1 MHSFFCEGP
10 ACRRSI
16 GRHPRGNHLL
26 PNVLSILSGA
36 SATHLQSCSQSLI
49 KASCTAFSA
58 KGQPVAAARNPRGNH
73 LLPNVLSIPSG
84 ASATHIQSCSQSL
97 IKASCTALKFIFC
110 SARSMQGAASRVY
123 GEQERKVRNREFP
136 PPCPAS
142 HPPPWITLS
151 YIYSSSSERRSE
163 GVTFVEQLR
172 KRRSY
177 VVSYIV

>member
-1 MHSFFCEGP
+1 MGALGWQRTHIQGTIG
-10 ACRRSI
+10 AQRS
-16 GRHPRGNHLL
+16 LL
-26 PNVLSILSGA
+26 QVVFSILSGA
-36 SATHLQSCSQSLI
+36 SDTHFQSCVQSLLNS
-49 KASCTAFSA
+49 SCTAFSA

-136 PPCPAS
+136 LS
-142 HPPPWITLS
+142 PPPT
-151 YIYSSSSERRSE
+151 RRHGLHYTIRSAASMQ
-163 GVTFVEQLR
+163 GVASRHDVCIR
-172 KRRSY
+172 HPD
-177 VVSYIV
+177 